1 MLAADLAAITPTPH
15 LITPTN
21 FRCYDKSYRYSVT
34 KDLESESVQL
44 RFLPENLLK
53 ARTLVDTI
61 VQDDQCLTVMTTL
74 CTELDEVAAQ
84 VGESQNPPSHCGH
97 EGFR

>member
-1 MLAADLAAITPTPH
+1 MLRQILQILCDQRFGKRKRPTA
-15 LITPTN
+15 
-21 FRCYDKSYRYSVT
+21 F
-34 KDLESESVQL
+34 
-44 RFLPENLLK
+44 FLPENLLK

-84 VGESQNPPSHCGH
+84 VGELNKSQNPPSHCGH